1 MTIPF
6 TKMHGLGNDFVVID
20 QRYSNKPLDPS
31 LIPILG
37 NRRRGIGFDQL
48 LTILPA
54 KDDGDIF
61 LKINNPDGSEAEA
74 CGNGTRCV
82 ADLIMEEGNFSKI
95 TIETKAGSLICQR
108 DSNEN
113 ITVNMGKVK
122 TNWDDIPLSKFTDT
136 LQVTL
141 ENAPFTNCTC
151 VNIGNPHAVFFCDN
165 TDAINLDEVGPIL
178 EKHSMFP
185 QGANI
190 EFATVETRKKI
201 RMRVWERG
209 AGITEACGSGAC
221 AVLVAAVRNE
231 LTERNAEVSLDGGNL
246 NIEWT
251 DSGSILM
258 TGPTK
263 ISFQGEI
270 TT

>member
-1 MTIPF
+1 M
-6 TKMHGLGNDFVVID
+6 VID

-165 TDAINLDEVGPIL
+165 TDAINLNEVGPIL

-221 AVLVAAVRNE
+221 AVLVAAVRNG

>member
-1 MTIPF
+1 M
-6 TKMHGLGNDFVVID
+6 VID

-165 TDAINLDEVGPIL
+165 TDAINLNEVGPIL

>member
-1 MTIPF
+1 M
-6 TKMHGLGNDFVVID
+6 VID

-190 EFATVETRKKI
+190 EFATV
-201 RMRVWERG
+201 
-209 AGITEACGSGAC
+209 
-221 AVLVAAVRNE
+221 
-231 LTERNAEVSLDGGNL
+231 
-246 NIEWT
+246 
-251 DSGSILM
+251 
-258 TGPTK
+258 
-263 ISFQGEI
+263 
-270 TT
+270 

>member
-1 MTIPF
+1 M
-6 TKMHGLGNDFVVID
+6 VID

-165 TDAINLDEVGPIL
+165 TDAINLNEVGPIL

-270 TT
+270 TI

>member
-1 MTIPF
+1 MR
-6 TKMHGLGNDFVVID
+6 LDF
-20 QRYSNKPLDPS
+20 
-31 LIPILG
+31 
-37 NRRRGIGFDQL
+37 FD
-48 LTILPA
+48 
-54 KDDGDIF
+54 
-61 LKINNPDGSEAEA
+61 LKEN
-74 CGNGTRCV
+74 
-82 ADLIMEEGNFSKI
+82 
-95 TIETKAGSLICQR
+95 
-108 DSNEN
+108 SNEN

-165 TDAINLDEVGPIL
+165 TDAINLNEVGPIL

-221 AVLVAAVRNE
+221 AVLVAAVRND
-231 LTERNAEVSLDGGNL
+231 LTDRNAEVSLDGGNL

>member
-1 MTIPF
+1 M
-6 TKMHGLGNDFVVID
+6 VID

-54 KDDGDIF
+54 KDEGDIF

-165 TDAINLDEVGPIL
+165 TDAINLNEVGPIL

>member
-1 MTIPF
+1 
-6 TKMHGLGNDFVVID
+6 MHGLGNDFVVID
-20 QRYSNKPLDPS
+20 QRYSNKLLDPS

-54 KDDGDIF
+54 KSDGDIF

-82 ADLIMEEGNFSKI
+82 ADLIMKEGNFSKI

-108 DSNEN
+108 DSDEN

-122 TNWDDIPLSKFTDT
+122 TNWDDIPLFKFTDT

-151 VNIGNPHAVFFCDN
+151 VNIGNPHAVFFCDDA
-165 TDAINLDEVGPIL
+165 DAINLNEVGPIL
-178 EKHSMFP
+178 ERHSMFP

-190 EFATVETRKKI
+190 EFATVETRQKI

-209 AGITEACGSGAC
+209 AGVTEACGSGAC
-221 AVLVAAVRNE
+221 AVLVAAVRND
-231 LTERNAEVSLDGGNL
+231 LTDRNAEVSLDGGSL
-246 NIEWT
+246 NIEWA

-263 ISFQGEI
+263 ISFQGEV

>member
-1 MTIPF
+1 
-6 TKMHGLGNDFVVID
+6 MHGLGNDFVVID

-165 TDAINLDEVGPIL
+165 TDAINLNEVGPIL

-263 ISFQGEI
+263 ISFQGKI
-270 TT
+270 TI